1 MSRMLL
7 QGLVRIRLT
16 DTKNDQ
22 CPRKVV
28 SSILDDDS
36 IYFGVQYRKSLS
48 LNNGEKMMKYVL
60 ILALGLSSVSTA
72 ALAFKPEGTP
82 GPTVTDDGTG
92 GGPATLNGRP
102 GKGK

>member
-1 MSRMLL
+1 M
-7 QGLVRIRLT
+7 
-16 DTKNDQ
+16 
-22 CPRKVV
+22 
-28 SSILDDDS
+28 
-36 IYFGVQYRKSLS
+36 YRKRLS
-48 LNNGEKMMKYVL
+48 FNIEDKIMKYVL

-92 GGPATLNGRP
+92 GGSATLNGRP